1 MKNKYFWP
9 LVIVVSLIAAF
20 ILNSDSSTA
29 NIFGILGTA
38 TGIFLMPAILAL
50 IIAGILRLFKKK
62 LNDRKFNKMY
72 LIIWGCILVFYLLG
86 HFMKP

>member
-9 LVIVVSLIAAF
+9 LVIIASLIAAF
-20 ILNSDSSTA
+20 ILNSGNPTA

-62 LNDRKFNKMY
+62 LEDGKFNNMY

-86 HFMKP
+86 HFMQP

>member
-9 LVIVVSLIAAF
+9 LVIIASLIAAF
-20 ILNSDSSTA
+20 ILNSGSSA

-62 LNDRKFNKMY
+62 LEDGKFNNMY
-72 LIIWGCILVFYLLG
+72 LIIWGCILVLYLLG
-86 HFMKP
+86 HFMQQ